1 VSEHAFGEGA
11 IARCRTCN
19 AVRARRGTSWIYAPP
34 AGEPWSVEPTP
45 CSMPS
50 FASPWRDRPIVF
62 LDLETTGL
70 DWKTSV
76 VTEVGLIRGR
86 VVDGVSVIEDRLNS
100 LVHVPAAFHAQARKT
115 SEITGITLDMLCH
128 APSAQSVCAEVTDF
142 FCRAGQD
149 ALLASFN
156 APFDV
161 PFAASMF
168 LRAGEVVPAL
178 LCSEP
183 VLDPLVWSRKLDRY
197 KKGGH
202 KLMTVA
208 TRCGVVEEHEL
219 SGAHRADFDAEVGMR
234 VLGALCRDVPGD
246 INELMHWQRVA
257 RAEWE
262 ANFFAYLMKYK
273 SGQVGPSNKVE

>member
-1 VSEHAFGEGA
+1 MSEHAFGEGA
-11 IARCRTCN
+11 ITRCRTCN
-19 AVRARRGTSWIYAPP
+19 AVRARRGTSWVYAPP
-34 AGEPWSVEPTP
+34 SGSPWSHEPSP
-45 CSMPS
+45 CSAPT
-50 FASPWRDRPIVF
+50 FAAPWKDRPIVF

-76 VTEVGLIRGR
+76 VTEVGLILGR
-86 VVDGVSVIEDRLNS
+86 IDDGVPTVVDRLS
-100 LVHVPAAFHAQARKT
+100 TLVHVPAAFHAQARKT
-115 SEITGITLDMLCH
+115 SEITGITLDMLSG
-128 APSAQSVCAEVTDF
+128 APSAQSVCVEVADF
-142 FCRAGQD
+142 FMRAGD
-149 ALLASFN
+149 RALLASFN

-168 LRAGEVVPAL
+168 LRAAEPVPAL
-178 LCSEP
+178 LCAEL

-219 SGAHRADFDAEVGMR
+219 SGAHRADFDAEVGIR
-234 VLGALCRDVPGD
+234 VLGAFSREVPSD

-262 ANFFAYLMKYK
+262 ANFFSYLMKYK
-273 SGQVGPSNKVE
+273 GGQVGPSDKVE